1 MPSWSQDPNAYCVL
15 LWLRGWTL
23 DTRTKYLMGLVL
35 IFCMGLANEW
45 LSQYRRRYQGHT
57 TDEGPSVQTKNMI
70 QSALYGLQM
79 VVAYLMMLVVMTY
92 EPFLFAAL
100 VLGLTVGHYLFNSPQ
115 PVVGRSSA
123 EKDGLLQA
131 SNPAELRTG
140 SPCCGGSTLS

>member
-92 EPFLFAAL
+92 EPFLFAARGP
-100 VLGLTVGHYLFNSPQ
+100 GLP
-115 PVVGRSSA
+115 
-123 EKDGLLQA
+123 
-131 SNPAELRTG
+131 
-140 SPCCGGSTLS
+140 GGP